1 MTDRSLQRMIHVGCK
16 QLGLDQDTRHDL
28 QLAVTGKASM
38 SDMTD
43 AELRLVVSAL
53 KDRGFSTSGKG
64 GFNPRSKPLAS
75 RADLRFVHVLWKKLG
90 DAGALKRP
98 GRDVLNAF
106 VRSRFEGK
114 WEFVPLDI
122 DALREPEQINA
133 VIRALKNMCRKAG
146 VSLK

>member
-53 KDRGFSTSGKG
+53 KDRGFHTQAK
-64 GFNPRSKPLAS
+64 S
-75 RADLRFVHVLWKKLG
+75 RRPAAKRRDVRYCHVLWRLLVEHGQVRVKGPKG
-90 DAGALKRP
+90 
-98 GRDVLNAF
+98 LNAF
-106 VRSRFEGK
+106 VRSRFEEK
-114 WEFVPLDI
+114 WGHVPIDI
-122 DALREPEQINA
+122 DAMTETDEISD
-133 VIRALKNMCRKAG
+133 VVEALKDWCHRSG
-146 VSLK
+146 IPTRP